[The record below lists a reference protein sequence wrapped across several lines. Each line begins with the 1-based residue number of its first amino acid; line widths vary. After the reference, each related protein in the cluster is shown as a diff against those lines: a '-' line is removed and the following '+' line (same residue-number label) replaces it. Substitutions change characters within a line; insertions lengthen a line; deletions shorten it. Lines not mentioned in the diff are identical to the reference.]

1 MIFRQIFDPTS
12 CSYTSLIADRYGGE
26 AILIDPVRDLVPQ
39 YLALLNDYDL
49 KLLQAVDTH
58 LHADHITGLGELRQ
72 TTGCL
77 AAMGEQSRGQLVDV
91 RLRDGDLIKLGE
103 LVLRAVHTPGHTP
116 DSLCLVMRDRVFTGD
131 TLLIGA
137 TGRTDFQ
144 GGDAAAQYD
153 SLFERILIMPDE
165 TLVYPGHDYKGR
177 WVSSIGEEK
186 ALNPR
191 LKAASREEY
200 VDVMANLNLAPP
212 KMMTEAVPANI
223 ALGLVPGDAKDGAGL
238 RGVELSALAPFCG
251 L

>member
-12 CSYTSLIADRYGGE
+12 CSYTYLVGNQYGRE
-26 AILIDPVRDLVPQ
+26 AILIDPVRELVPQ
-39 YLALLNDYDL
+39 YLALLSEYNL
-49 KLLQAVDTH
+49 KLVQAVDTH
-58 LHADHITGLGELRQ
+58 LHADHITGLGELRR

-77 AAMGEQSRGQLVDV
+77 TVMGEQSRCKLVDV
-91 RLRDGDLIKLGE
+91 RLRDGDLIKLGD

-116 DSLCLVMRDRVFTGD
+116 DSHCLVMRDRVFTGD

-153 SLFERILIMPDE
+153 SLFERLLIMPDE

-191 LKAASREEY
+191 LQAASSDEY
-200 VDVMANLNLAPP
+200 VEIMANLKLAPP
-212 KMMTEAVPANI
+212 KLMAEAVPSNI
-223 ALGLVPGDAKDGAGL
+223 ALGMPPGGGENLTARDRAALVPFSGL
-238 RGVELSALAPFCG
+238 
-251 L
+251 